1 MGRWLQNIRRLVLYF
16 CQLQIV
22 ACCRVIRLTSRL
34 LDDSIDRFTHIGIS
48 SYYVDCAYLP
58 CIPAGSVKEPGV
70 LQAVDGTI
78 HNIVLLVPTS
88 LGQTYTEGTPPLVS
102 GRP

>member
-48 SYYVDCAYLP
+48 TCHVDCAYLP

-78 HNIVLLVPTS
+78 HNIALLVPTS

-102 GRP
+102 ERP